1 MLLSMFIWISI
12 SIPFIIFILHAW
24 SGTQS
29 YLTLCNPMDWS
40 PLGFPVHRIFQER
53 IFYYVSITC
62 LSIYLSTYLSIIYV
76 YILTKK
82 ITLPISSTHNS
93 LVIYGLEETCD
104 SILQYRAILA
114 VICFTQTLFCW
125 KMFGTATLT
134 YFCLTTSWQK
144 ALWLEKSSLDY
155 IQLKMIYEKNFSEM

>member
-1 MLLSMFIWISI
+1 MCLWSMLLFMFIWIYI
-12 SIPFIIFILHAW
+12 SIPFIIFILHAC

-29 YLTLCNPMDWS
+29 YLTLCNPMDCS

-53 IFYYVSITC
+53 IFYYVSIIC

-76 YILTKK
+76 YIPPKK
-82 ITLPISSTHNS
+82 INLPIGSTHNS
-93 LVIYGLEETCD
+93 LLIYCLEETCD

-114 VICFTQTLFCW
+114 VICFTQVLFCW
-125 KMFGTATLT
+125 KMFGTITLT
-134 YFCLTTSWQK
+134 YFCQIMLWQK

-155 IQLKMIYEKNFSEM
+155 I